1 MVEESLD
8 KGIPP
13 SQVGFF
19 AFTRKAATEAKERAA
34 KRFDLDPD
42 KDLPY
47 FRTIHSLAYRL
58 MSVKETE
65 VDGFAELQRVVSSH
79 RFQSEWL
86 GMSDDENV
94 SFKATDHPILQLI
107 NLSRPRKPP
116 WSMNTTTPTS
126 TSHGQR

>member
-1 MVEESLD
+1 MFRIFGPPGTGKTTTLLNMVEQTLD

-34 KRFDLDPD
+34 KRFDLNPD

-65 VDGFAELQRVVSSH
+65 LMGSQNYKELS
-79 RFQSEWL
+79 
-86 GMSDDENV
+86 
-94 SFKATDHPILQLI
+94 QL
-107 NLSRPRKPP
+107 
-116 WSMNTTTPTS
+116 
-126 TSHGQR
+126 